1 MKILKN
7 INGYWPTHY
16 GALRLFVAAAPVASM
31 ALALV
36 SGVHVPGVHVP
47 GVPGSHWLEGSHWN

>member
-7 INGYWPTHY
+7 IHKSYWPTHY
-16 GALRLFVAAAPVASM
+16 GALRLLVAAAPVASM

-36 SGVHVPGVHVP
+36 SGVHGVHVP
-47 GVPGSHWLEGSHWN
+47 GFPGVQGLAGSHWN

>member
-7 INGYWPTHY
+7 IRNSYWPTHH
-16 GALRLFVAAAPVASM
+16 GALRLLVAAAPLASM

-36 SGVHVPGVHVP
+36 PGVHFP
-47 GVPGSHWLEGSHWN
+47 GFGFPGGHGLAGSHWN

>member
-7 INGYWPTHY
+7 IHKNYWATHY
-16 GALRLFVAAAPVASM
+16 GTLRLVMAAAPLASM

-36 SGVHVPGVHVP
+36 PGVHVP
-47 GVPGSHWLEGSHWN
+47 GFPGLAGGHVLEGSHWN

>member
-7 INGYWPTHY
+7 IHKSCWPTHY
-16 GALRLFVAAAPVASM
+16 GALRLLVAAAPVASM

-36 SGVHVPGVHVP
+36 SGVHVPGFAGGH
-47 GVPGSHWLEGSHWN
+47 GLEGSHWN

>member
-7 INGYWPTHY
+7 IRNSYWPTHI
-16 GALRLFVAAAPVASM
+16 GALRLLAAAAPVASM

-36 SGVHVPGVHVP
+36 PGVHFPFP
-47 GVPGSHWLEGSHWN
+47 GFHGGHMLDGSHWN

>member
-7 INGYWPTHY
+7 IHKSYLPTHY
-16 GALRLFVAAAPVASM
+16 SALRILVAAAPVASM
-31 ALALV
+31 TLALV
-36 SGVHVPGVHVP
+36 SGVHVPGVP